1 MQQQLATGKS
11 LNQPSD
17 NPAAVTQVLALSG
30 QASQLTSWQSN
41 ADTASS
47 WLGTA
52 NQTANSVLESMQ
64 SAQSLLLQSLNQ
76 GAQDPTTYE
85 ALGDQLQGVV
95 SNLLSLSNTQ
105 YEGRPIFAGTSASP
119 QAYDT
124 SGNYLGN
131 GDVPTVVI
139 GPGSGAGQTVG
150 LSVPG
155 TTIFGVGAA
164 NVFATLTAAVTA
176 LSSGAP
182 TSANLSAA
190 LTALNANISTAQQAS
205 AVLGDSS
212 QEVASTSSAL
222 TTQIASVQ
230 SDQADLRRREHR
242 HGHDAAR
249 LGDDQL
255 SGGTVGG
262 VAGHPRDPGEV
273 RRSVRLQPVTTT
285 MPTLEGDR
293 SMLTT
298 APPITVTGMELTFR
312 RDMPGFKA
320 ARHFVVE
327 PLGGEADRDFR
338 ASALYRHGVRAGEPA
353 HRQPHPVGHLTRVP
367 LARL

>member
-1 MQQQLATGKS
+1 VTVSTLALAQTLTDQLSSQETSIAQLQQQLATGKV

-30 QASQLTSWQSN
+30 QASQLTSWQSS

-52 NQTANSVLESMQ
+52 NQTANSVLDSMQ

-85 ALGDQLQGVV
+85 ALGDQLQGVM

-139 GPGSGAGQTVG
+139 GPGSGPGQTVG

-155 TTIFGVGAA
+155 TTMFGVGAA

-176 LSSGAP
+176 LSAGAP
-182 TSANLSAA
+182 TSASLSAA
-190 LTALNANISTAQQAS
+190 LSALNANISTAQQAS

-212 QEVASTSSAL
+212 QEVASASSSL

-230 SDQADLRRREHR
+230 SDQA
-242 HGHDAAR
+242 
-249 LGDDQL
+249 
-255 SGGTVGG
+255 S
-262 VAGHPRDPGEV
+262 
-273 RRSVRLQPVTTT
+273 LQDVNIATVTTQLDSEMT
-285 MPTLEGDR
+285 NYQAALWAASQAIPETLVKFV
-293 SMLTT
+293 
-298 APPITVTGMELTFR
+298 AP
-312 RDMPGFKA
+312 
-320 ARHFVVE
+320 
-327 PLGGEADRDFR
+327 
-338 ASALYRHGVRAGEPA
+338 
-353 HRQPHPVGHLTRVP
+353 
-367 LARL
+367 

>member
-1 MQQQLATGKS
+1 MTVSTLALAQTLTGQLSSQETSIAQLQQQLATGKV

-30 QASQLTSWQSN
+30 QASQLTSWQTN

-52 NQTANSVLESMQ
+52 NQTANSVLDSMQ

-85 ALGDQLQGVV
+85 ALGDQLQGVM

-182 TSANLSAA
+182 TSASLSAA

-212 QEVASTSSAL
+212 QEVASASSSL

-230 SDQADLRRREHR
+230 SDQADLE
-242 HGHDAAR
+242 DVNIA
-249 LGDDQL
+249 
-255 SGGTVGG
+255 T
-262 VAGHPRDPGEV
+262 
-273 RRSVRLQPVTTT
+273 VTTQLDSEMT
-285 MPTLEGDR
+285 NYQAALWAASQAIPETLVKFV
-293 SMLTT
+293 
-298 APPITVTGMELTFR
+298 AP
-312 RDMPGFKA
+312 
-320 ARHFVVE
+320 
-327 PLGGEADRDFR
+327 
-338 ASALYRHGVRAGEPA
+338 
-353 HRQPHPVGHLTRVP
+353 
-367 LARL
+367 

>member
-1 MQQQLATGKS
+1 VTVSTLALAQTLTGQLSSQETSIAQLQQQLATGKV

-30 QASQLTSWQSN
+30 QASQLTSWQTN

-52 NQTANSVLESMQ
+52 NQTANSVLDSMQ

-85 ALGDQLQGVV
+85 ALGDQLQGVM

-182 TSANLSAA
+182 TSASLSAA
-190 LTALNANISTAQQAS
+190 LSALNANISTAQQAS

-212 QEVASTSSAL
+212 QEVASASSSL

-230 SDQADLRRREHR
+230 SDQA
-242 HGHDAAR
+242 
-249 LGDDQL
+249 
-255 SGGTVGG
+255 S
-262 VAGHPRDPGEV
+262 
-273 RRSVRLQPVTTT
+273 LQDVNIATVTTQLDSEMT
-285 MPTLEGDR
+285 NYQAALWAASQAIPETLVKFV
-293 SMLTT
+293 
-298 APPITVTGMELTFR
+298 AP
-312 RDMPGFKA
+312 
-320 ARHFVVE
+320 
-327 PLGGEADRDFR
+327 
-338 ASALYRHGVRAGEPA
+338 
-353 HRQPHPVGHLTRVP
+353 
-367 LARL
+367 

>member
-1 MQQQLATGKS
+1 VTVSTLALAQTLTGQLSSQETSIAQLQQQLATGKS

-17 NPAAVTQVLALSG
+17 DPAAVTQVLALSG
-30 QASQLTSWQSN
+30 QASQLTSWQTN

-85 ALGDQLQGVV
+85 ALGDQLQGVIN
-95 SNLLSLSNTQ
+95 NLLSLSNTQ

-155 TTIFGVGAA
+155 TSMFGVGAA
-164 NVFATLTAAVTA
+164 NVFATLSAAVTA
-176 LSSGAP
+176 LSSGTP

-212 QEVASTSSAL
+212 QEVASATASL

-230 SDQADLRRREHR
+230 SDHADLE
-242 HGHDAAR
+242 DVNIA
-249 LGDDQL
+249 
-255 SGGTVGG
+255 T
-262 VAGHPRDPGEV
+262 
-273 RRSVRLQPVTTT
+273 VTTQLDSEMT
-285 MPTLEGDR
+285 NYQAALWAASQAIPETLVKFV
-293 SMLTT
+293 
-298 APPITVTGMELTFR
+298 AP
-312 RDMPGFKA
+312 
-320 ARHFVVE
+320 
-327 PLGGEADRDFR
+327 
-338 ASALYRHGVRAGEPA
+338 
-353 HRQPHPVGHLTRVP
+353 
-367 LARL
+367 

>member
-1 MQQQLATGKS
+1 MTVSTLALAQTLTGQLSSQETSIAQLQQQLATGKS

-30 QASQLTSWQSN
+30 QASQLTSWQTN

-52 NQTANSVLESMQ
+52 NQTANSALESMQ

-85 ALGDQLQGVV
+85 ALGDQLQGVI

-182 TSANLSAA
+182 TSASLSAA

-212 QEVASTSSAL
+212 QEVASASSSL
-222 TTQIASVQ
+222 TTQIASVH
-230 SDQADLRRREHR
+230 SDQADLE
-242 HGHDAAR
+242 DVNIA
-249 LGDDQL
+249 
-255 SGGTVGG
+255 T
-262 VAGHPRDPGEV
+262 
-273 RRSVRLQPVTTT
+273 VTTQLDSEMT
-285 MPTLEGDR
+285 NYQAALWAASQAIPETLVKFV
-293 SMLTT
+293 
-298 APPITVTGMELTFR
+298 AP
-312 RDMPGFKA
+312 
-320 ARHFVVE
+320 
-327 PLGGEADRDFR
+327 
-338 ASALYRHGVRAGEPA
+338 
-353 HRQPHPVGHLTRVP
+353 
-367 LARL
+367 

>member
-1 MQQQLATGKS
+1 VTVSSLALAQTLTDQLSSQETSIAQLQQQLATGKV

-52 NQTANSVLESMQ
+52 NETANSALESMQ

-95 SNLLSLSNTQ
+95 NNLLSLSNTQ
-105 YEGRPIFAGTSASP
+105 YEGRPIFAGTSASS

-124 SGNYLGN
+124 AGNYLGN
-131 GDVPTVVI
+131 GDTPTVVI
-139 GPGSGAGQTVG
+139 GPGSGAGQAVG

-155 TTIFGVGAA
+155 TTMFGTGAS
-164 NVFATLTAAVTA
+164 NVFATLSAVVTA

-182 TSANLSAA
+182 TAASLSTA
-190 LTALNANISTAQQAS
+190 LSALNANISTAQQAS

-212 QEVASTSSAL
+212 QEVASTTSAL
-222 TTQIASVQ
+222 TTQVASVQ
-230 SDQADLRRREHR
+230 SDQADLE
-242 HGHDAAR
+242 DVNIA
-249 LGDDQL
+249 
-255 SGGTVGG
+255 T
-262 VAGHPRDPGEV
+262 
-273 RRSVRLQPVTTT
+273 VTTQLDSEMT
-285 MPTLEGDR
+285 NYQAALWAAPQAIPETLVKFV
-293 SMLTT
+293 
-298 APPITVTGMELTFR
+298 AP
-312 RDMPGFKA
+312 
-320 ARHFVVE
+320 
-327 PLGGEADRDFR
+327 
-338 ASALYRHGVRAGEPA
+338 
-353 HRQPHPVGHLTRVP
+353 
-367 LARL
+367 

>member
-1 MQQQLATGKS
+1 VTVSTLALAQTLTGQLSSQETSIAQLQQQLATGKS

-30 QASQLTSWQSN
+30 QASQLTSWQTN

-52 NQTANSVLESMQ
+52 NETANSVLESMQ

-85 ALGDQLQGVV
+85 ALGDQLQGVI

-155 TTIFGVGAA
+155 TTMFGVGGA

-182 TSANLSAA
+182 TSAGLSAA
-190 LTALNANISTAQQAS
+190 LTALNTNISTAQQAS

-212 QEVASTSSAL
+212 QEVASASSSL

-230 SDQADLRRREHR
+230 SDQADLE
-242 HGHDAAR
+242 DVNIA
-249 LGDDQL
+249 
-255 SGGTVGG
+255 T
-262 VAGHPRDPGEV
+262 
-273 RRSVRLQPVTTT
+273 VTTQLDSEMT
-285 MPTLEGDR
+285 NYQAALWAASQAIPETLVKFV
-293 SMLTT
+293 
-298 APPITVTGMELTFR
+298 AP
-312 RDMPGFKA
+312 
-320 ARHFVVE
+320 
-327 PLGGEADRDFR
+327 
-338 ASALYRHGVRAGEPA
+338 
-353 HRQPHPVGHLTRVP
+353 
-367 LARL
+367 